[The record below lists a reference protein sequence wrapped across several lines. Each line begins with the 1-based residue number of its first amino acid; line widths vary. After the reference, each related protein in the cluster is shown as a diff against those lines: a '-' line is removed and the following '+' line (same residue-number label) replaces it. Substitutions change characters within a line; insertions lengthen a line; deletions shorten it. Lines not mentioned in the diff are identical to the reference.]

1 MPRHESPRSPLG
13 STTSKRSHRDDERSR
28 KDDIRS
34 HRHRSR
40 TRSPDVCSQSRK
52 LKGRDSNPN
61 SLPQSRYRDRDY
73 RHRRDRSRDRYRDH
87 DSYRSSRRD
96 RSERR
101 RSRDRD
107 EVRERRRSRDRDGR
121 SYRNDSRERAR
132 RRREDDSRE
141 RPHKPAT
148 NGTKA
153 EPSPTPEQ
161 IQAERQKKLEE
172 WKRKQAAE
180 RERKQQEAKAAGGA
194 RNLLAEI
201 DKKAQSSPAVISPG
215 SPVLPIEEEA
225 AASPAPYAGP
235 FDPKAIAKKVSAAS
249 TGSNK
254 LGALPEIAKVSAT
267 SVSKHMGSKAN
278 NPVPAP
284 MASRALTGNVS
295 GFGLSSKV
303 NTNEIEKASKPGV
316 DLFDDEGGR
325 KQLQKML
332 TPPPDDT
339 ATHDDSAMADVDEG
353 DEEDDDEEVQ
363 GTEEEIEAR
372 RQRLDEKREERLQAQ
387 EVNEHPTA
395 SAENVTN
402 AEGDLTMA
410 GASHD
415 PAPDEAD
422 EDADPLDAFM
432 AHIVDTSRN
441 FKKKERRNDN
451 EVFFG
456 DTEVDLEAVED
467 DLSTSAVKKSKKK
480 DIPASVSG
488 KNVTTPFRK
497 NFFKVPSEL
506 ESLTEEDMM
515 DLRHELEIKVK
526 GNPPIPA
533 PIQSFSL
540 LGLNAETYEVIQML
554 GYEKPSAI
562 QSQAI
567 PAIESGR
574 DVLGIASTGSGKTL
588 AFLLPLFRHIRDQP
602 PLKSLDGPIALI
614 ITPTRELASQI
625 TKAGRPFFRAQSMT
639 AVTAVGGTPIK
650 DDIAALQRGCQVLCG
665 TPGRLIELC
674 TTGRLSLR
682 RLTYLVLDEA
692 DRMLDMGFEPQ
703 ISKIAGYIRPD
714 AQKILTSAT
723 LNRQMAALAG
733 KFLSMPVEIT
743 VGGKSVVNSAIEQI
757 LEVRPEET
765 KFNRLLELLGK
776 LYENDENTD
785 QRCLIFVEKQEAC
798 DNLMVALLKKGYP
811 CSTLHGGKDQVDR
824 DSTIADF
831 KAGIIPV
838 LIATS
843 VAARGLDVK
852 NLTLVINF
860 DAPNH
865 GEDYVHRCGRT
876 GRSNSTIQ
884 KYMLIKSGRAGN
896 KGTAVTFIT
905 PEQDRYSIGI
915 FKAMKDSAQPIP
927 EELQKLVDSFN
938 EKVKSGKE
946 KASGSGFGGKGL
958 ERLDQ
963 ERDAARARERKTHKT
978 GDEPDEDENED
989 KGKDEKGDDLI
1000 TKAASSVQAASAPAP
1015 LVGVPKGIDLD
1026 GKIVV
1031 HKTEASASG
1040 SKNALDKV
1048 GQAVASIHDRL
1059 SKNKELRQGSY
1070 CPRHGS
1076 CRVHREK
1083 DATNNGTGV
1092 PIDNKGPDAGAF
1104 HATLEINDFPQK
1116 ARWAVTNRTNVA
1128 KILVSHSSMI
1138 TLDTAP
1144 FLLVS

>member
-13 STTSKRSHRDDERSR
+13 STTSKRSHRDEDYYERSR
-28 KDDIRS
+28 KDDGRS
-34 HRHRSR
+34 HRRRSR
-40 TRSPDVCSQSRK
+40 TRSPDVCFRSRSLLGDANPRML
-52 LKGRDSNPN
+52 LKN
-61 SLPQSRYRDRDY
+61 RYRDRDY
-73 RHRRDRSRDRYRDH
+73 RYHRDRSRDRYRDH

-101 RSRDRD
+101 RSRDR
-107 EVRERRRSRDRDGR
+107 EGIRERRRSRDRDGR
-121 SYRNDSRERAR
+121 SYRNDSRDRTR

-141 RPHKPAT
+141 RPHKPSA
-148 NGTKA
+148 NGTQA
-153 EPSPTPEQ
+153 ELLPTPEQ

-180 RERKQQEAKAAGGA
+180 RERKQQEAQAAGGA

-201 DKKAQSSPAVISPG
+201 DKKAQSSPAAASPR
-215 SPVLPIEEEA
+215 SPVPPFEQDG

-249 TGSNK
+249 TSSNK

-267 SVSKHMGSKAN
+267 SGSKHVGSKAN
-278 NPVPAP
+278 NSVPAP
-284 MASRALTGNVS
+284 AASRALTGNVS
-295 GFGLSSKV
+295 GFGLSSKF
-303 NTNEIEKASKPGV
+303 TTETEKASKPGV

-325 KQLQKML
+325 KQLQKIL
-332 TPPPDDT
+332 TPPPDDG
-339 ATHDDSAMADVDEG
+339 ATHDDSAMVDVDEG

-387 EVNEHPTA
+387 EASEQPHTPIENANEL
-395 SAENVTN
+395 
-402 AEGDLTMA
+402 EGDVDMA
-410 GASHD
+410 GASND
-415 PAPDEAD
+415 PKPDEAE

-432 AHIVDTSRN
+432 AQIVDTSKN
-441 FKKKERRNDN
+441 SKHNERKGQN
-451 EVFFG
+451 EIFFG
-456 DTEVDLEAVED
+456 DTEVDLEAVDD

-497 NFFKVPSEL
+497 NFYKVPSEL
-506 ESLTEEDMM
+506 ESLTEEDIM
-515 DLRHELEIKVK
+515 DLRHELEIKIK
-526 GNPPIPA
+526 GNLPIPA

-540 LGLNAETYEVIQML
+540 LGLNSETYEVIQTL
-554 GYEKPSAI
+554 DYEKPSAI

-588 AFLLPLFRHIRDQP
+588 AFLLPMFRHIRDQP

-639 AVTAVGGTPIK
+639 AVTAVGGSPIK
-650 DDIAALQRGCQVLCG
+650 DDIGALQRGCQVLCG

-743 VGGKSVVNSAIEQI
+743 VGGKSVVNPAIEQI
-757 LEVRPEET
+757 LEVRHEET

-776 LYENDENTD
+776 LYESDENTD

-831 KAGIIPV
+831 KAGVIPV

-876 GRSNSTIQ
+876 GRFNSANR
-884 KYMLIKSGRAGN
+884 KYVLTESGRAGN

-938 EKVKSGKE
+938 EKVKLGKE

-963 ERDAARARERKTHKT
+963 ERDAARARERRTHKT
-978 GDEPDEDENED
+978 GDEPDEDENEE
-989 KGKDEKGDDLI
+989 KEKDDKGDDLI
-1000 TKAASSVQAASAPAP
+1000 TKAASSVQAASAPTP

-1031 HKTEASASG
+1031 HKTEASG

-1059 SKNKELRQGSY
+1059 SKNKELRQGMY
-1070 CPRHGS
+1070 FHG
-1076 CRVHREK
+1076 C
-1083 DATNNGTGV
+1083 
-1092 PIDNKGPDAGAF
+1092 
-1104 HATLEINDFPQK
+1104 
-1116 ARWAVTNRTNVA
+1116 
-1128 KILVSHSSMI
+1128 
-1138 TLDTAP
+1138 
-1144 FLLVS
+1144 

>member
-1 MPRHESPRSPLG
+1 M
-13 STTSKRSHRDDERSR
+13 
-28 KDDIRS
+28 
-34 HRHRSR
+34 
-40 TRSPDVCSQSRK
+40 
-52 LKGRDSNPN
+52 
-61 SLPQSRYRDRDY
+61 
-73 RHRRDRSRDRYRDH
+73 
-87 DSYRSSRRD
+87 
-96 RSERR
+96 
-101 RSRDRD
+101 
-107 EVRERRRSRDRDGR
+107 
-121 SYRNDSRERAR
+121 
-132 RRREDDSRE
+132 
-141 RPHKPAT
+141 
-148 NGTKA
+148 KA
-153 EPSPTPEQ
+153 EPPPPTPEQ

-180 RERKQQEAKAAGGA
+180 RERKQQEVQAAGGA
-194 RNLLAEI
+194 RNLLDEI
-201 DKKAQSSPAVISPG
+201 DKKAQIPQAAVSPESPIL
-215 SPVLPIEEEA
+215 PVEA
-225 AASPAPYAGP
+225 DDVASPAPYAGP
-235 FDPKAIAKKVSAAS
+235 FDPKAIAKKVSTAS
-249 TGSNK
+249 SSSNK
-254 LGALPEIAKVSAT
+254 LGALPDIPKASAI
-267 SVSKHMGSKAN
+267 SGPKHISSNAN
-278 NPVPAP
+278 QSLSAPA
-284 MASRALTGNVS
+284 ASRALTGNVS
-295 GFGLSSKV
+295 GFGLSSK
-303 NTNEIEKASKPGV
+303 TNPAEIEKASKPGV

-325 KQLQKML
+325 RKLQKML
-332 TPPPDDT
+332 TPPPDDSTVPNDT
-339 ATHDDSAMADVDEG
+339 AMVDVDDG
-353 DEEDDDEEVQ
+353 DEEDDDEDVQ

-387 EVNEHPTA
+387 VIQEQMPETTEGK
-395 SAENVTN
+395 AE
-402 AEGDLTMA
+402 AEDDVA
-410 GASHD
+410 IIDAD
-415 PAPDEAD
+415 QEPAPNEDE
-422 EDADPLDAFM
+422 EEADPLDAFM
-432 AHIVDTSRN
+432 ANIADNSKISRPN
-441 FKKKERRNDN
+441 NKKNQTEI
-451 EVFFG
+451 FFG
-456 DTEVDLEAVED
+456 DTEVDLEAVDD
-467 DLSTSAVKKSKKK
+467 DLSTTAVKRHKKK

-488 KNVTTPFRK
+488 KNVTTPFRR
-497 NFFKVPSEL
+497 NFYKAPL
-506 ESLTEEDMM
+506 EQVSMTEEDVMEV
-515 DLRHELEIKVK
+515 RHELEIKVK
-526 GNPPIPA
+526 GSLPIPA

-540 LGLNAETYEVIQML
+540 LGLNSETYEVIQSL

-602 PLKSLDGPIALI
+602 PLKSLDGPITLI

-625 TKAGRPFFRAQSMT
+625 TKAGRPFFRAQSMA

-650 DDIAALQRGCQVLCG
+650 DDIAALQRGCHVLCG

-723 LNRQMAALAG
+723 LNRQMASLAA
-733 KFLSMPVEIT
+733 KFLSSPVEIT

-765 KFNRLLELLGK
+765 KFTRLLELLGK
-776 LYENDENTD
+776 LYENDDNTD

-831 KAGIIPV
+831 KAGVIPV

-876 GRSNSTIQ
+876 GRFRIPFNDFMLTIP
-884 KYMLIKSGRAGN
+884 GRAGN
-896 KGTAVTFIT
+896 SGTAVTFIT

-946 KASGSGFGGKGL
+946 KASASGFGGKGL

-978 GDEPDEDENED
+978 GDEPDEEDNDEKD
-989 KGKDEKGDDLI
+989 KDDKGDDLI
-1000 TKAASSVQAASAPAP
+1000 TKAASSVQAAAAPIP

-1031 HKTEASASG
+1031 HKTEAPAAG

-1059 SKNKELRQGSY
+1059 SKNKELRQGTY
-1070 CPRHGS
+1070 F
-1076 CRVHREK
+1076 
-1083 DATNNGTGV
+1083 T
-1092 PIDNKGPDAGAF
+1092 
-1104 HATLEINDFPQK
+1104 
-1116 ARWAVTNRTNVA
+1116 
-1128 KILVSHSSMI
+1128 
-1138 TLDTAP
+1138 
-1144 FLLVS
+1144 

>member
-13 STTSKRSHRDDERSR
+13 STTSKRSHRDDEHYERHR
-28 KDDIRS
+28 KDDARS

-40 TRSPDVCSQSRK
+40 TRSPDVGLRTKK
-52 LKGRDSNPN
+52 LQRGNADTNF
-61 SLPQSRYRDRDY
+61 LPQSRYRDRDY
-73 RHRRDRSRDRYRDH
+73 RHHRDRSRDRYRDH

-107 EVRERRRSRDRDGR
+107 GLRDRRRSRERDGR
-121 SYRNDSRERAR
+121 YYRNDSRERAR

-141 RPHKPAT
+141 RPHKPST

-180 RERKQQEAKAAGGA
+180 RERKQQEAQAAGGA
-194 RNLLAEI
+194 RSLLAEI
-201 DKKAQSSPAVISPG
+201 DKKAQSSPAVTSPRSPILPIEQDSAG
-215 SPVLPIEEEA
+215 SPV
-225 AASPAPYAGP
+225 PYAGP

-249 TGSNK
+249 TSSNK
-254 LGALPEIAKVSAT
+254 LGALPEVAKVSAT
-267 SVSKHMGSKAN
+267 SGSKNIGPRAN
-278 NPVPAP
+278 DSVPAAA
-284 MASRALTGNVS
+284 ASRALTGNVS
-295 GFGLSSKV
+295 GFGLSSKS
-303 NTNEIEKASKPGV
+303 NATEIEKASKPGV

-325 KQLQKML
+325 RQLQRML
-332 TPPPDDT
+332 TPPPDDPS
-339 ATHDDSAMADVDEG
+339 THNDSAMVDGDEG
-353 DEEDDDEEVQ
+353 DEEDDDEEIQ

-387 EVNEHPTA
+387 EVKEQPPASTDTATEAESGPTVA
-395 SAENVTN
+395 DAHN
-402 AEGDLTMA
+402 
-410 GASHD
+410 D
-415 PAPDEAD
+415 PMLDEAE

-441 FKKKERRNDN
+441 SKQGDKKSQN
-451 EVFFG
+451 EIFFG
-456 DTEVDLEAVED
+456 DTEVDLEAVD
-467 DLSTSAVKKSKKK
+467 DDITTSAVKKNKKK

-497 NFFKVPSEL
+497 NFFKVPSEQ
-506 ESLTEEDMM
+506 ESLTEEDVM

-526 GNPPIPA
+526 GNLPIPA

-540 LGLNAETYEVIQML
+540 LGLNSETYEVIQTL

-625 TKAGRPFFRAQSMT
+625 TKAGRPFFRAQSMA

-650 DDIAALQRGCQVLCG
+650 DDIAALQRGCHVLCG

-674 TTGRLSLR
+674 TTGRLSLK

-703 ISKIAGYIRPD
+703 ISKIAGYIRSD

-733 KFLSMPVEIT
+733 KFLSSPVEIT

-765 KFNRLLELLGK
+765 KFTRLLELLGK
-776 LYENDENTD
+776 LYEDDENTD

-831 KAGIIPV
+831 KAGVIPV

-876 GRSNSTIQ
+876 G
-884 KYMLIKSGRAGN
+884 K
-896 KGTAVTFIT
+896 F
-905 PEQDRYSIGI
+905 
-915 FKAMKDSAQPIP
+915 DSRRQ
-927 EELQKLVDSFN
+927 EEL
-938 EKVKSGKE
+938 
-946 KASGSGFGGKGL
+946 
-958 ERLDQ
+958 
-963 ERDAARARERKTHKT
+963 
-978 GDEPDEDENED
+978 
-989 KGKDEKGDDLI
+989 
-1000 TKAASSVQAASAPAP
+1000 
-1015 LVGVPKGIDLD
+1015 
-1026 GKIVV
+1026 
-1031 HKTEASASG
+1031 
-1040 SKNALDKV
+1040 
-1048 GQAVASIHDRL
+1048 
-1059 SKNKELRQGSY
+1059 
-1070 CPRHGS
+1070 C
-1076 CRVHREK
+1076 
-1083 DATNNGTGV
+1083 
-1092 PIDNKGPDAGAF
+1092 
-1104 HATLEINDFPQK
+1104 
-1116 ARWAVTNRTNVA
+1116 
-1128 KILVSHSSMI
+1128 
-1138 TLDTAP
+1138 
-1144 FLLVS
+1144 